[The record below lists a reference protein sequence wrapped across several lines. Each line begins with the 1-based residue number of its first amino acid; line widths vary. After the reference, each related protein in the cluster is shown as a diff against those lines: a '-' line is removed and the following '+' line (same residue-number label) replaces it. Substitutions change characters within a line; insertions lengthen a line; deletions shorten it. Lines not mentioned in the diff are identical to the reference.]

1 MACPVHYYAYE
12 GCDMCF
18 RSNNVDKENQS
29 LPVPFGCQV
38 HSFCF
43 SNKPDCVTNPVTSPV
58 TDFADKV
65 IDDPEKLKQR
75 IYQLEQAL
83 SQIKEFAKVVD
94 Q

>member
-1 MACPVHYYAYE
+1 M
-12 GCDMCF
+12 
-18 RSNNVDKENQS
+18 
-29 LPVPFGCQV
+29 PFGCTLHQ
-38 HSFCF
+38 FCF
-43 SNKPDCVTNPVTSPV
+43 GNRDDCDWGYIAPVTSPV

>member
-1 MACPVHYYAYE
+1 M
-12 GCDMCF
+12 
-18 RSNNVDKENQS
+18 
-29 LPVPFGCQV
+29 PVPFGCAI
-38 HSFCF
+38 HKFCF
-43 SNKPDCVTNPVTSPV
+43 GNTNSCEWEVIVPVDVPV

>member
-1 MACPVHYYAYE
+1 M
-12 GCDMCF
+12 
-18 RSNNVDKENQS
+18 
-29 LPVPFGCQV
+29 PVPFGCTY
-38 HSFCF
+38 HKFCF
-43 SNKPDCVTNPVTSPV
+43 GNRDDCQWDVPVPV

>member
-1 MACPVHYYAYE
+1 MICREHNEYDPNCQVCYLE
-12 GCDMCF
+12 VGGP
-18 RSNNVDKENQS
+18 ET
-29 LPVPFGCQV
+29 LTPFGCDL
-38 HSFCF
+38 HKYCF
-43 SNKPDCVTNPVTSPV
+43 RNRQDCEFDKPVTVPV